1 MATTKK
7 KPTTKT
13 TDEKKVVEQP
23 KTEQK
28 VAVETPKNEP
38 TISVKD
44 YEKVLKEN
52 SKMKDE
58 ISALKKKI
66 LSIMEEMSLNES
78 ALEKKTQECE
88 RLKHRTFWQRL
99 TNKTE
104 DL

>member
-7 KPTTKT
+7 KPTTNT
-13 TDEKKVVEQP
+13 TDEKKVVEQQ
-23 KTEQK
+23 KAEQK
-28 VAVETPKNEP
+28 AAVETPKNEP

-52 SKMKDE
+52 AKMKDE

-66 LSIMEEMSLNES
+66 LSIMEQMSLNES
-78 ALEKKTQECE
+78 ALERKSQECE

-99 TNKTE
+99 INKTK